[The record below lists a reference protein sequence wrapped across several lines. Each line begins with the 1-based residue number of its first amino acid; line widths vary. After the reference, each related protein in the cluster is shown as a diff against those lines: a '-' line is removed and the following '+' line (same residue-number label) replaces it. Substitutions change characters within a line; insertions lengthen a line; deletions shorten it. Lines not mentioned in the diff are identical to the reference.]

1 MSSKAA
7 CSSGYRIEVDC
18 FEVLEIPVGTVRVGE
33 KWYSSCTPE
42 LINQKRQ
49 DVQGVLL
56 FEISKCVRSW
66 RAPQPWLNQQ
76 RLASDV
82 AILIH
87 RHIVETHT

>member
-56 FEISKCVRSW
+56 FEIFILFVCVVSSGYLCVR
-66 RAPQPWLNQQ
+66 RRERN
-76 RLASDV
+76 
-82 AILIH
+82 
-87 RHIVETHT
+87 RHTYLTLKV